1 MERPR
6 KHSFVS
12 APPPPREGVSG
23 NQDMSMYRSG
33 CDRHLIDFNVAGQ
46 GPSSHTGS

>member
-12 APPPPREGVSG
+12 APPPLLGG

-33 CDRHLIDFNVAGQ
+33 CDRHLIDFNVIAGQ